1 MNSNLENMMIKLLM
15 GILLVLGNTE
25 VAKSYE
31 TPDYMN
37 SELSDPWQ
45 SWSLGYEEG
54 FLGAFCKL
62 EQRGVLSR
70 DKLIRLNKEIY
81 EDTIKKAALECQPPS
96 CDIEDFTSIEIK
108 YLNGQISEEG
118 CPWLKHPETR

>member
-1 MNSNLENMMIKLLM
+1 MIKLLI

-25 VAKSYE
+25 AAKSYE
-31 TPDYMN
+31 TPHYLMK
-37 SELSDPWQ
+37 EVSDPWQ
-45 SWSLGYEEG
+45 SLSLGYEEG

-70 DKLIRLNKEIY
+70 DQLIRLNKEIY
-81 EDTIKKAALECQPPS
+81 EDTAKETALECQPPS
-96 CDIEDFTSIEIK
+96 CIIEDFTNTEIK
-108 YLNGQISEEG
+108 YLNGQISEAG